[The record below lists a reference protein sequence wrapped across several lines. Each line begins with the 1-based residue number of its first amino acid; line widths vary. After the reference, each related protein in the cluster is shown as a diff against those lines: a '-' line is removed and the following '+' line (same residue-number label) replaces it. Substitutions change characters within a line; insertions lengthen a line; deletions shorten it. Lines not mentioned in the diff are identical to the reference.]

1 MKTQYDDEAF
11 FSAYGGMERS
21 QGGLEAS
28 GEWSTLKPLI
38 PSVEGRHVL
47 DLGCGYGWHSA
58 FFAQKGAASVTAVDS
73 SGRMLAVA
81 REKFPDRNIDFIQ
94 EDILGYRYPEN
105 CFDLVFSN
113 LALHYIEDLD
123 KVYALIHRT
132 LKRQGQLLF
141 TIEHPVYTAGIR
153 QEFKKDEDG
162 LFWPVQGYFRP
173 SVRDT
178 NFLGCSVRKV
188 HHTLS
193 QILEPLIALSFHLDA
208 VREVMPD
215 EAFLEA
221 HPELESELE
230 RPMMLIVKATKENLL
245 EKGL

>member
-1 MKTQYDDEAF
+1 M
-11 FSAYGGMERS
+11 
-21 QGGLEAS
+21 
-28 GEWSTLKPLI
+28 
-38 PSVEGRHVL
+38 
-47 DLGCGYGWHSA
+47 
-58 FFAQKGAASVTAVDS
+58 
-73 SGRMLAVA
+73 
-81 REKFPDRNIDFIQ
+81 
-94 EDILGYRYPEN
+94 
-105 CFDLVFSN
+105 
-113 LALHYIEDLD
+113 
-123 KVYALIHRT
+123 
-132 LKRQGQLLF
+132 
-141 TIEHPVYTAGIR
+141 YTAGIR

-178 NFLGCSVRKV
+178 NFLGCSVRKA

>member
-58 FFAQKGAASVTAVDS
+58 FFAGKGAASVTAVDS

-141 TIEHPVYTAGIR
+141 TIEHPVYTAGKR
-153 QEFKKDEDG
+153 
-162 LFWPVQGYFRP
+162 PQGPPY
-173 SVRDT
+173 
-178 NFLGCSVRKV
+178 
-188 HHTLS
+188 
-193 QILEPLIALSFHLDA
+193 A
-208 VREVMPD
+208 
-215 EAFLEA
+215 
-221 HPELESELE
+221 
-230 RPMMLIVKATKENLL
+230 
-245 EKGL
+245 